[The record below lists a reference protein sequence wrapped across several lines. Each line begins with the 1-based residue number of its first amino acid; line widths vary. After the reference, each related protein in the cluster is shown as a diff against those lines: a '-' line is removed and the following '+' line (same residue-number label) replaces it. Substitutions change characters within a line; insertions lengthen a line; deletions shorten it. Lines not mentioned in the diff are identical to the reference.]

1 MKAESATGL
10 KREIHELIIAPMR
23 DRVADG
29 RRLGVH
35 SRRWEK
41 GIRPKTIALGTTRT
55 KGRKGEF
62 RIAIRI
68 QHPQLI
74 NAPEIEKIREMAHG
88 EVDVRY
94 IGSVRALEGPWYE
107 DLCRPLKIGCSVGH
121 FLVTAGTLGAFVR
134 DRDTGTVQ
142 ILSSNHV
149 LANLN
154 TAQADDDILQP
165 GKYDNGTDPADL
177 VASFTRCFQIDFQ
190 QPNLIDCAIAAVG
203 GGVGIDSSSLDSL
216 GALAGL
222 RATPLVGGERVRKV
236 GRTTGVTSGTVLST
250 DINNVEV
257 DYGAQSATF
266 DAQIEIQGDNGLFSD
281 GGDSG
286 SLVID
291 ENNYAVGLLCSGSD
305 QPISG
310 GQLSYANPIGI
321 VLNALRVDLL
331 T

>member
-1 MKAESATGL
+1 MNAESVEGL
-10 KREIHELIIAPMR
+10 KREIHELVIMPMR

-41 GIRPKTIALGTTRT
+41 GIRPKTIALGTTKT
-55 KGRKGEF
+55 KGRKRQF
-62 RIAIRI
+62 RITIRI
-68 QHPQLI
+68 QHPQLV
-74 NAPEIEKIREMAHG
+74 NAPEIEKIRDMARG
-88 EVDVRY
+88 AVDVRY
-94 IGSVRALEGPWYE
+94 IGQVRALQGPWYE
-107 DLCRPLKIGCSVGH
+107 APCRPLKIGCSIGH
-121 FLVTAGTLGAFVR
+121 FLVTAGSLGAFVR

-142 ILSSNHV
+142 VLSSNHI

-154 TAQADDDILQP
+154 TAQLNDDIIQP
-165 GKYDNGTDPADL
+165 GNYDNGLDPADL

-190 QPNLIDCAIAAVG
+190 QPNVIDCAIASIG
-203 GGVGIDSSSLDSL
+203 GAIGIDSSSLDSL
-216 GALAGL
+216 GTLAGV

-250 DINNVEV
+250 AINNLEV
-257 DYGAQSATF
+257 DYSTQSATF
-266 DAQIEIQGDNGLFSD
+266 DSQIEIQGENGLFSD

-286 SLVID
+286 SLVVD

-305 QPISG
+305 QPSSC
-310 GQLSYANPIGI
+310 GQLSYANPIET
-321 VLNALRVDLL
+321 VLNALRVDLI